1 MDQSGKRMKKST
13 HIWIKE
19 LFHFA
24 NVRSKTRDLNCSI
37 IRSRLTNF
45 NMFRKKYLFFIF
57 LCGTQNLTQIR
68 VQMKT
73 YQICFSVHNIL
84 PRRCARYIG
93 TKNVLHHSNI
103 RDWIR
108 NLTNFF
114 FTFPIKDLQWQNVSF
129 PLHAALLYSLYR
141 VVWTSIDIDGLTMG
155 PSLVIISC
163 A

>member
-1 MDQSGKRMKKST
+1 MKKST

-45 NMFRKKYLFFIF
+45 NMFMKKYLFFIF
-57 LCGTQNLTQIR
+57 LSRTRNLTQIR

-93 TKNVLHHSNI
+93 TKMSYITVISEIGFKTLQTF
-103 RDWIR
+103 
-108 NLTNFF
+108 LTCL
-114 FTFPIKDLQWQNVSF
+114 IKDLQWQNVSF
-129 PLHAALLYSLYR
+129 PLHAAPLSSLYR
-141 VVWTSIDIDGLTMG
+141 VVWTFTDIDGLTMG
-155 PSLVIISC
+155 PHPP

>member
-1 MDQSGKRMKKST
+1 M
-13 HIWIKE
+13 
-19 LFHFA
+19 
-24 NVRSKTRDLNCSI
+24 
-37 IRSRLTNF
+37 
-45 NMFRKKYLFFIF
+45 KKYLLFIF
-57 LCGTQNLTQIR
+57 LCGTRNLTQIR
-68 VQMKT
+68 VQMNT

-114 FTFPIKDLQWQNVSF
+114 NCLIKDLHWQNVSF
-129 PLHAALLYSLYR
+129 PLHAALLYPLYR

-155 PSLVIISC
+155 PQLSNHLLRLTLSIQHQWHFFFFWQCWDCNAYISGKLPFVSQYFGPNL
-163 A
+163 

>member
-1 MDQSGKRMKKST
+1 MYQSGKRMKKST

-45 NMFRKKYLFFIF
+45 NMFMKKYLFFIF
-57 LCGTQNLTQIR
+57 LCGTRNLTQIR

-73 YQICFSVHNIL
+73 YQICFSLHNIL

-93 TKNVLHHSNI
+93 TKMSYITVISEIGFKTLQ
-103 RDWIR
+103 
-108 NLTNFF
+108 TFF
-114 FTFPIKDLQWQNVSF
+114 SFPIKDLQWQNVSF

>member
-45 NMFRKKYLFFIF
+45 NMFMKKYLLVIF
-57 LCGTQNLTQIR
+57 LSRTRNLTQIR

-114 FTFPIKDLQWQNVSF
+114 NCLIKDLQRQNVSF
-129 PLHAALLYSLYR
+129 PLHTAPLYSLYR